1 MNAKVLMVQGTSS
14 GAGKSTI
21 VIALCR
27 ILSNLGFNVSPFKA
41 QNMSS
46 KVYSISSS
54 YKISQIQ
61 ALQSFACRK
70 KPVWEIN
77 PILLVPIGNDK
88 SRIFVEGKFY
98 QEMSAKKYYT
108 EFVLEEGFPIV
119 LNALNKLREKND
131 IILIEGAGS
140 PAEINI
146 AKYDIANM
154 LLAEKINSPVIL
166 VSDIERGGCFASLY
180 GTIKLLKIKHQRLT
194 KGFII
199 NKFRGDENILEE
211 AIRFIEHSTKMIN
224 LGIIPKI
231 EFFLPPEDSLDVTNN
246 NNDNNLKKIGKLYSK
261 RQLDE
266 QIDLLASSI
275 ENRLNLKFILKQV
288 LKIEKK

>member
-1 MNAKVLMVQGTSS
+1 MVQGTSS

-27 ILSNLGFNVSPFKA
+27 ILSNFGYNVSPFKA
-41 QNMSS
+41 QNMST
-46 KVYSISSS
+46 KIHSISST
-54 YKISQIQ
+54 YKISRIQ
-61 ALQSFACRK
+61 AIQSFAARK
-70 KPVWEIN
+70 EPEWQVN

-98 QEMSAKKYYT
+98 QEMSAIKYYS
-108 EFVLEEGFPIV
+108 EFVLAKGFPIV
-119 LNALNKLREKND
+119 LNALNNLRKKND

-154 LLAEKINSPVIL
+154 LLAEKVNSPVLL
-166 VSDIERGGCFASLY
+166 VSDIERGGCFASIY

-199 NKFRGDENILEE
+199 NKFRGDENILED
-211 AIRFIEHSTKMIN
+211 AIRFIERSTNMIN

-231 EFFLPPEDSLDVTNN
+231 EFFLPPEDSLDVI
-246 NNDNNLKKIGKLYSK
+246 NNDNLKNIEKLYSR
-261 RQLDE
+261 RQLNE

-275 ENRLNLKFILKQV
+275 ENRLNLEFILKQV
-288 LKIEKK
+288 LKIEK

>member
-46 KVYSISSS
+46 KVHIISST

-61 ALQSFACRK
+61 AIQSFASRK
-70 KPVWEIN
+70 KPEWQIN

-108 EFVLEEGFPIV
+108 EFVLEKGFPIV
-119 LNALNKLREKND
+119 LNALNKLRKKND

-199 NKFRGDENILEE
+199 NKFRGDENILED

-231 EFFLPPEDSLDVTNN
+231 EFFLPPEDSLDGT
-246 NNDNNLKKIGKLYSK
+246 NNDNLKSKEKLYSK

-266 QIDLLASSI
+266 QIDFLASSI
-275 ENRLNLKFILKQV
+275 ENRLNLQFILKQI
-288 LKIEKK
+288 LKIEK

>member
-1 MNAKVLMVQGTSS
+1 MVQGTSS

-27 ILSNLGFNVSPFKA
+27 ILTNLGYNVSPFKA
-41 QNMSS
+41 QNMST
-46 KVYSISSS
+46 KIHSISST

-61 ALQSFACRK
+61 AIQSFAARK
-70 KPVWEIN
+70 EPEWQIN

-98 QEMSAKKYYT
+98 QEMSAIKYYS
-108 EFVLEEGFPIV
+108 EFVLAKGFPIV
-119 LNALNKLREKND
+119 LNALNNLREKND

-154 LLAEKINSPVIL
+154 LLAEKVNSPVLL
-166 VSDIERGGCFASLY
+166 VSDIERGGCFASIY

-199 NKFRGDENILEE
+199 NKFRGDENILED
-211 AIRFIEHSTKMIN
+211 AIRFIERSTNMIN

-231 EFFLPPEDSLDVTNN
+231 EFFLPPEDSLDVINK
-246 NNDNNLKKIGKLYSK
+246 DNLKNTEKLYSK

-275 ENRLNLKFILKQV
+275 ENRLNLEFILKQV
-288 LKIEKK
+288 LKIEK

>member
-1 MNAKVLMVQGTSS
+1 MVQGTSS

-27 ILSNLGFNVSPFKA
+27 ILTNLGYNVSPFKA
-41 QNMSS
+41 QNMST
-46 KVYSISSS
+46 KIHSISST

-61 ALQSFACRK
+61 AIQSFAARK
-70 KPVWEIN
+70 EPEWQIN

-98 QEMSAKKYYT
+98 QEMSAIKYYS
-108 EFVLEEGFPIV
+108 EFVLAKGFPIV
-119 LNALNKLREKND
+119 LNALNNLRKKND

-154 LLAEKINSPVIL
+154 LLAEKVNSPVLL
-166 VSDIERGGCFASLY
+166 VSDIERGGCFASIY

-199 NKFRGDENILEE
+199 NKFRGDENILED
-211 AIRFIEHSTKMIN
+211 AIRFIERSTNMIN

-231 EFFLPPEDSLDVTNN
+231 EFFLPPEDSLDVI
-246 NNDNNLKKIGKLYSK
+246 NNDNLKKIEKLYST
-261 RQLDE
+261 RQLNE

-275 ENRLNLKFILKQV
+275 ENRLNLEFILKQV
-288 LKIEKK
+288 LKIEK

>member
-1 MNAKVLMVQGTSS
+1 MKAKVLMVQGTSS

-27 ILSNLGFNVSPFKA
+27 ILSNLGFIVSPFKA

-46 KVYSISSS
+46 KVHSISST

-61 ALQSFACRK
+61 AIQSFASRK
-70 KPVWEIN
+70 KPEWQIN
-77 PILLVPIGNDK
+77 PILLVPIGDDK

-108 EFVLEEGFPIV
+108 EFVLEKGFPIV

-140 PAEINI
+140 PVEINI

-180 GTIKLLKIKHQRLT
+180 GTIKLLKLKHQRLT

-199 NKFRGDENILEE
+199 NKFRGDENILED
-211 AIRFIEHSTKMIN
+211 AIRLIEYSTKMIN

-231 EFFLPPEDSLDVTNN
+231 EFSLPPEDSLDGTNN
-246 NNDNNLKKIGKLYSK
+246 YNLKKAEKLYSK
-261 RQLDE
+261 RRLEE
-266 QIDLLASSI
+266 QIDLLASNI
-275 ENRLNLKFILKQV
+275 ENRLNLKFILNQV
-288 LKIEKK
+288 LKIEK

>member
-1 MNAKVLMVQGTSS
+1 MKAKVLMVQGTSS

-27 ILSNLGFNVSPFKA
+27 ILSNLGFIVSPFKA

-46 KVYSISSS
+46 KVHSISST

-61 ALQSFACRK
+61 AIQSFASRK
-70 KPVWEIN
+70 KPEWQIN
-77 PILLVPIGNDK
+77 PILLVPIGDDK

-108 EFVLEEGFPIV
+108 EFVLEKGFPIV

-140 PAEINI
+140 PVEINI

-180 GTIKLLKIKHQRLT
+180 GTIKLLKLKHQRLT

-199 NKFRGDENILEE
+199 NKFRGDENILED
-211 AIRFIEHSTKMIN
+211 AIRFIEYSTKMIN

-231 EFFLPPEDSLDVTNN
+231 EFFLPPEDSLDGTNN
-246 NNDNNLKKIGKLYSK
+246 YNLKKAEKLYSK
-261 RQLDE
+261 RRLEE
-266 QIDLLASSI
+266 QIDLLASNI
-275 ENRLNLKFILKQV
+275 ENRLNLKFILNQV
-288 LKIEKK
+288 LKIEK

>member
-1 MNAKVLMVQGTSS
+1 MVQGTSS

-27 ILSNLGFNVSPFKA
+27 ILSNFGYNVSPFKA
-41 QNMSS
+41 QNMST
-46 KVYSISSS
+46 KVHSIAST

-61 ALQSFACRK
+61 AIQSFAARK
-70 KPVWEIN
+70 EPEWQIN

-88 SRIFVEGKFY
+88 SKIFVEGKFY
-98 QEMSAKKYYT
+98 QEMSAIKYYS
-108 EFVLEEGFPIV
+108 EFVLAKGFPIV
-119 LNALNKLREKND
+119 LNALNNLREKND

-154 LLAEKINSPVIL
+154 LLAEKVNSPVLL
-166 VSDIERGGCFASLY
+166 VSDIERGGCFASIY

-199 NKFRGDENILEE
+199 NKFRGDENILED
-211 AIRFIEHSTKMIN
+211 AIRFIEHSTNMIN

-231 EFFLPPEDSLDVTNN
+231 EFFLPPEDSLDVINK
-246 NNDNNLKKIGKLYSK
+246 DNLKNTEKLYSK

-275 ENRLNLKFILKQV
+275 ENRLNLEFILKQV
-288 LKIEKK
+288 LKIEK

>member
-1 MNAKVLMVQGTSS
+1 MVQGTSS

-27 ILSNLGFNVSPFKA
+27 ILSNLGYNVSPFKA
-41 QNMSS
+41 QNMST
-46 KVYSISSS
+46 KIHSISST
-54 YKISQIQ
+54 YNISQIQ
-61 ALQSFACRK
+61 AIQSFAARK
-70 KPVWEIN
+70 EPEWQIN

-98 QEMSAKKYYT
+98 QEMSAIKYYS
-108 EFVLEEGFPIV
+108 EFVLSKGFPIV
-119 LNALNKLREKND
+119 LNALNNLRKKND

-154 LLAEKINSPVIL
+154 LLAEKVNSPVLL
-166 VSDIERGGCFASLY
+166 VSDIERGGCFASIY

-199 NKFRGDENILEE
+199 NKFRGDENILED
-211 AIRFIEHSTKMIN
+211 AIRFIESSTNTIN

-231 EFFLPPEDSLDVTNN
+231 EFFLPPEDSLDVI
-246 NNDNNLKKIGKLYSK
+246 NNDNLKNKEKLYSR
-261 RQLDE
+261 RQLNE

-275 ENRLNLKFILKQV
+275 ENRLNLEFILKQV
-288 LKIEKK
+288 LKIEK

>member
-27 ILSNLGFNVSPFKA
+27 ILSNFGYNVSPFKA
-41 QNMSS
+41 QNMST
-46 KVYSISSS
+46 KVHSISST

-61 ALQSFACRK
+61 AIQSFAARK
-70 KPVWEIN
+70 EPEWQIN

-98 QEMSAKKYYT
+98 QEMSAIKYYS
-108 EFVLEEGFPIV
+108 EFVLAKGFPIV
-119 LNALNKLREKND
+119 LNALKNLMEKND

-154 LLAEKINSPVIL
+154 LLAEKVNSPVLL
-166 VSDIERGGCFASLY
+166 VSDIERGGCFASIY

-199 NKFRGDENILEE
+199 NKFRGDENILED

-231 EFFLPPEDSLDVTNN
+231 EFFLPPEDSLDVINN
-246 NNDNNLKKIGKLYSK
+246 YNKKNIEKFYSK

-275 ENRLNLKFILKQV
+275 ESKINLEFILKQV
-288 LKIEKK
+288 LKI

>member
-1 MNAKVLMVQGTSS
+1 MKAKVLMVQGTSS

-27 ILSNLGFNVSPFKA
+27 ILSNLGFIVSPFKA

-46 KVYSISSS
+46 KVHSISST
-54 YKISQIQ
+54 YKIYQIQ
-61 ALQSFACRK
+61 AIQSFASRK
-70 KPVWEIN
+70 KPEWQIN
-77 PILLVPIGNDK
+77 PILLVPIGDDK

-108 EFVLEEGFPIV
+108 EFVLEKGFPIV

-140 PAEINI
+140 PVEINI

-180 GTIKLLKIKHQRLT
+180 GTIKLLKLKHQRLT

-199 NKFRGDENILEE
+199 NKFRGDENILED
-211 AIRFIEHSTKMIN
+211 AIRFIEYSTKMIN

-231 EFFLPPEDSLDVTNN
+231 EFSLPPEDSLDGTNN
-246 NNDNNLKKIGKLYSK
+246 YNLKKAEKLYSK
-261 RQLDE
+261 RRLEE
-266 QIDLLASSI
+266 QIDLLASNI
-275 ENRLNLKFILKQV
+275 ENRLNLKFILNQV
-288 LKIEKK
+288 LKIEK

>member
-27 ILSNLGFNVSPFKA
+27 ILTNLGYNVSPFKA
-41 QNMSS
+41 QNMST
-46 KVYSISSS
+46 KIHSISST

-61 ALQSFACRK
+61 AIQSFAARK
-70 KPVWEIN
+70 EPEWQIN

-98 QEMSAKKYYT
+98 QEMSAIKYYS
-108 EFVLEEGFPIV
+108 EFVLAKGFPIV
-119 LNALNKLREKND
+119 LNALNNLRKKND

-154 LLAEKINSPVIL
+154 LLAEKVNSPVLL
-166 VSDIERGGCFASLY
+166 VSDIERGGCFASIY

-199 NKFRGDENILEE
+199 NKFRGDENILED
-211 AIRFIEHSTKMIN
+211 AIRFIERSTNMIN

-231 EFFLPPEDSLDVTNN
+231 EFFLPPEDSLDVI
-246 NNDNNLKKIGKLYSK
+246 NNDNLKNIEKLYST
-261 RQLDE
+261 RQLNE

-275 ENRLNLKFILKQV
+275 ENRLNLEFILKQV
-288 LKIEKK
+288 LKIEK

>member
-1 MNAKVLMVQGTSS
+1 MVQGTSS

-27 ILSNLGFNVSPFKA
+27 ILTNLGYNVSPFKA
-41 QNMSS
+41 QNMST
-46 KVYSISSS
+46 KIHSISST

-61 ALQSFACRK
+61 AIQSFAARK
-70 KPVWEIN
+70 EPEWQIN

-98 QEMSAKKYYT
+98 QEMSAIKYYS
-108 EFVLEEGFPIV
+108 EFVLAKGFPIV
-119 LNALNKLREKND
+119 LNALDNLRKKND

-154 LLAEKINSPVIL
+154 LLAEKVNSPVLL
-166 VSDIERGGCFASLY
+166 VSDIERGGCFASIY

-199 NKFRGDENILEE
+199 NKFRGDENILED
-211 AIRFIEHSTKMIN
+211 AIRFIERSTNMIN
-224 LGIIPKI
+224 LGVIPKI
-231 EFFLPPEDSLDVTNN
+231 EFFLPPEDSLDVI
-246 NNDNNLKKIGKLYSK
+246 NNDNLKNIEKLYST
-261 RQLDE
+261 RQLNE

-275 ENRLNLKFILKQV
+275 ENRLNLEFILKQV
-288 LKIEKK
+288 LKIEK

>member
-1 MNAKVLMVQGTSS
+1 MKAKVLMVQGTSS

-46 KVYSISSS
+46 KVHIISST

-61 ALQSFACRK
+61 AIQSFASRK
-70 KPVWEIN
+70 KPEWQIN

-108 EFVLEEGFPIV
+108 EFVLEKGFPIV

-140 PAEINI
+140 PVEINI

-180 GTIKLLKIKHQRLT
+180 GTIKLLKLKHQRLT

-199 NKFRGDENILEE
+199 NKFRGDENILED
-211 AIRFIEHSTKMIN
+211 AIRFIEYSTKMIN

-231 EFFLPPEDSLDVTNN
+231 EFSLPAEDSLDGTNN
-246 NNDNNLKKIGKLYSK
+246 YNLKK
-261 RQLDE
+261 
-266 QIDLLASSI
+266 A
-275 ENRLNLKFILKQV
+275 
-288 LKIEKK
+288 EK

>member
-1 MNAKVLMVQGTSS
+1 MVQGTSS

-27 ILSNLGFNVSPFKA
+27 ILTNLGYNVSPFKA
-41 QNMSS
+41 QNMST
-46 KVYSISSS
+46 KIHSISST

-61 ALQSFACRK
+61 AIQSFAARK
-70 KPVWEIN
+70 EPEWQIN

-98 QEMSAKKYYT
+98 QEMSAIKYYS
-108 EFVLEEGFPIV
+108 EFVLAKGFPIV
-119 LNALNKLREKND
+119 LNALNNLRKKND

-154 LLAEKINSPVIL
+154 LLAEKVNSPVLL
-166 VSDIERGGCFASLY
+166 VSDIERGGCFASIY

-199 NKFRGDENILEE
+199 NKFRGDENILED
-211 AIRFIEHSTKMIN
+211 AIRFIEHSTNMIN

-231 EFFLPPEDSLDVTNN
+231 EFFLPPEDSLDVINK
-246 NNDNNLKKIGKLYSK
+246 DNLKNTEKLYSK

-275 ENRLNLKFILKQV
+275 ENRLNLEFILKQV
-288 LKIEKK
+288 LKIEK

>member
-1 MNAKVLMVQGTSS
+1 MVQGTSS

-27 ILSNLGFNVSPFKA
+27 ILSNLGYNVSPFKA
-41 QNMSS
+41 QNMST
-46 KVYSISSS
+46 KIHSISST
-54 YKISQIQ
+54 YNISQIQ
-61 ALQSFACRK
+61 AIQSFAARK
-70 KPVWEIN
+70 EPEWQIN

-98 QEMSAKKYYT
+98 QEMSAIKYYS
-108 EFVLEEGFPIV
+108 EFVLAKGFPIV
-119 LNALNKLREKND
+119 LDALNNLRKKND

-154 LLAEKINSPVIL
+154 LLAEKVNSPVLL
-166 VSDIERGGCFASLY
+166 VSDIERGGCFASIY
-180 GTIKLLKIKHQRLT
+180 GTIKLLNIKHQRLT

-199 NKFRGDENILEE
+199 NKFRGDENILED
-211 AIRFIEHSTKMIN
+211 AIRFIERSTNMIN

-231 EFFLPPEDSLDVTNN
+231 EFFLPPEDSLDVI
-246 NNDNNLKKIGKLYSK
+246 NNDNLKNREKLYSR
-261 RQLDE
+261 RQLNE

-275 ENRLNLKFILKQV
+275 EDRLNLEFILKQV
-288 LKIEKK
+288 LKLEK